1 MSSPKYLTRS
11 ARLRKYEVAYEE
23 CLKKVAESKSKRSPV
38 KNSRVRQECE
48 TPPVKQ
54 KSPKKKNEQPR
65 NSYQKF
71 VRDESQK
78 SKYKCLIASERM
90 TAISKEWKKQK
101 DKL

>member
-23 CLKKVAESKSKRSPV
+23 CLKKMSCSKRNPV
-38 KNSRVRQECE
+38 KKSRVRQECE
-48 TPPVKQ
+48 TPPAVKQ
-54 KSPKKKNEQPR
+54 KSPQKKNQKPL

-71 VRDESQK
+71 VQDESQK
-78 SKYKCLIASERM
+78 SKYKGLIASERM

>member
-23 CLKKVAESKSKRSPV
+23 CLKKISCSKRSPV
-38 KNSRVRQECE
+38 KQSRAPQEFE
-48 TPPVKQ
+48 SQVKQ
-54 KSPKKKNEQPR
+54 KSPKKKNEKPL

-78 SKYKCLIASERM
+78 SKYKGLIATERM

>member
-23 CLKKVAESKSKRSPV
+23 CLKKMSCSKRSPV
-38 KNSRVRQECE
+38 KKSRVRQECE
-48 TPPVKQ
+48 TPPAIKQ
-54 KSPKKKNEQPR
+54 KSPQKKNQKPL

-71 VRDESQK
+71 VQDESQK
-78 SKYKCLIASERM
+78 SKYKGLIASERM

-101 DKL
+101 DKV

>member
-23 CLKKVAESKSKRSPV
+23 CLKKMSCSTKRSPV
-38 KNSRVRQECE
+38 KKSRAQQEFE
-48 TPPVKQ
+48 LPVPIKQ
-54 KSPKKKNEQPR
+54 KSPKKKNEMPL

-78 SKYKCLIASERM
+78 SKYNGLRASERM

>member
-1 MSSPKYLTRS
+1 MSSPKYLSRS

-23 CLKKVAESKSKRSPV
+23 CLKKMSLSKRRSPV
-38 KNSRVRQECE
+38 KKSRVQQECE
-48 TPPVKQ
+48 TSAPNSQ
-54 KSPKKKNEQPR
+54 TKKNEKPL

-71 VRDESQK
+71 VQDESQK
-78 SKYKCLIASERM
+78 SKYKGLIATERM

>member
-1 MSSPKYLTRS
+1 MSSPKYLSRS

-23 CLKKVAESKSKRSPV
+23 CLKKTVCSKKNTVLRKSPD
-38 KNSRVRQECE
+38 KKSRQ
-48 TPPVKQ
+48 Q
-54 KSPKKKNEQPR
+54 SPKKKNEKPL

-78 SKYKCLIASERM
+78 SKYKGLIASERM

>member
-1 MSSPKYLTRS
+1 MSSPKHLSRS

-23 CLKKVAESKSKRSPV
+23 CLKKMSCSKKSPD
-38 KNSRVRQECE
+38 KKSRVRQE
-48 TPPVKQ
+48 TPPEIKQ
-54 KSPKKKNEQPR
+54 KSPQKKNEKPL

-71 VRDESQK
+71 VQDESQK
-78 SKYKCLIASERM
+78 SKYKGLIASERM

>member
-1 MSSPKYLTRS
+1 MSSPKHLSRS

-23 CLKKVAESKSKRSPV
+23 CLKKMSCSKRRSPD
-38 KNSRVRQECE
+38 KKLRAQQE
-48 TPPVKQ
+48 PVQGKK
-54 KSPKKKNEQPR
+54 KSPQKKNEKPL

-78 SKYKCLIASERM
+78 SKYKDLIATERM

>member
-23 CLKKVAESKSKRSPV
+23 CLKKMSCSKRSPD
-38 KNSRVRQECE
+38 KKSRAQQE
-48 TPPVKQ
+48 PSPVKQ
-54 KSPKKKNEQPR
+54 QSPQKKNQKPL

-71 VRDESQK
+71 VQDESQK
-78 SKYKCLIASERM
+78 SKYKGLIASERM

-101 DKL
+101 GKL

>member
-1 MSSPKYLTRS
+1 MSSPKHLTRS

-23 CLKKVAESKSKRSPV
+23 CLKKVADSKSKRSPD
-38 KNSRVRQECE
+38 KKSRAQQE
-48 TPPVKQ
+48 PVPIKQ
-54 KSPKKKNEQPR
+54 KSPKKKNEKPL

-78 SKYKCLIASERM
+78 SKYKGLIASERM

-101 DKL
+101 DK

>member
-1 MSSPKYLTRS
+1 MSSPKYLSRS

-23 CLKKVAESKSKRSPV
+23 CLKKMSCYKRSPV
-38 KNSRVRQECE
+38 KKSDVQQERVQA
-48 TPPVKQ
+48 KQ
-54 KSPKKKNEQPR
+54 KSPKKSIEKPL

-78 SKYKCLIASERM
+78 SKYKGLIASERM

>member
-1 MSSPKYLTRS
+1 MSSPKYLSRS
-11 ARLRKYEVAYEE
+11 VRLRKYEVAYEE
-23 CLKKVAESKSKRSPV
+23 CLKKMTCSKRSPD
-38 KNSRVRQECE
+38 KKSRAQQECE
-48 TPPVKQ
+48 TSPVKQ
-54 KSPKKKNEQPR
+54 KSPKKNNEKPL

-78 SKYKCLIASERM
+78 SKYKGLIATERM

>member
-23 CLKKVAESKSKRSPV
+23 CLKKMSCSKRSPD
-38 KNSRVRQECE
+38 KKLRIKQECE
-48 TPPVKQ
+48 LPVQAKQ
-54 KSPKKKNEQPR
+54 KSPKKSIEKPL

-71 VRDESQK
+71 VQDESQK
-78 SKYKCLIASERM
+78 SKYKGLIASERM

-101 DKL
+101 GKL